1 MASKMRWDSL
11 TNPRNLVTAYV
22 SEDGNWMVRPVLE
35 SEGVKVV
42 GWEVVD
48 LSLGTGTFRT
58 PQAAWQHV
66 ENRID
71 HEINQERE

>member
-1 MASKMRWDSL
+1 MAAKMRWDSL

-48 LSLGTGTFRT
+48 LSTGSGSFRT

-66 ENRID
+66 ENKLD
-71 HEINQERE
+71 QEAS

>member
-1 MASKMRWDSL
+1 MAAKMRWDSL

-22 SEDGNWMVRPVLE
+22 SEDGNWLVRPVLE
-35 SEGVKVV
+35 TEGVKVV

-48 LSLGTGTFRT
+48 LSGGNGTFRT

-66 ENRID
+66 ESKLI
-71 HEINQERE
+71 QEEQ

>member
-1 MASKMRWDSL
+1 MAAKMRWDSL

-35 SEGVKVV
+35 TEGVKVV
-42 GWEVVD
+42 GWEVLD
-48 LSLGTGTFRT
+48 LSQGSASFRT

-66 ENRID
+66 ENRLD
-71 HEINQERE
+71 QEAS